1 MTSKQETYLTKRIHE
16 NLCISQFTYLYGL
29 LDIVQFLCTDLKTM
43 LNEENRYFGIM
54 PIYMNRIER
63 TFEILNENDTSEDLE
78 NYARILYLFKPLIG
92 KEYKKLRQRKVTRA
106 DCIITIIKKI
116 IEIVLEDPD
125 FPHHKEVKKMYKIF
139 TKLFNNIKNSGKNYN
154 LFKLS
159 ENIKKYL
166 NSGQV
171 GKYVTLQYSII
182 KEENQL
188 IKNKEILT
196 NPKIEM
202 EETKEIKTIEL

>member
-1 MTSKQETYLTKRIHE
+1 
-16 NLCISQFTYLYGL
+16 
-29 LDIVQFLCTDLKTM
+29 M
-43 LNEENRYFGIM
+43 LNEESRYFGII
-54 PIYMNRIER
+54 PIYMSRIER
-63 TFEILNENDTSEDLE
+63 IFEILNENDTSEDLE
-78 NYARILYLFKPLIG
+78 SYARILYLFKPLIG

-106 DCIITIIKKI
+106 DCIITIVKKI

-139 TKLFNNIKNSGKNYN
+139 VRLFNNIKNSGKNYS

-171 GKYVTLQYSII
+171 GKYATLQYSII

-196 NPKIEM
+196 EPKIKM
-202 EETKEIKTIEL
+202 EETKEIKTVEL